1 MDSPDRST
9 PPKTTWFD
17 YRPLPSCQVTEPE
30 NGVTLHIVDN
40 GTMPAGNLSLVWE
53 YGRNEAYHTPGGS
66 ESAGMAATLLAEGT
80 SRMSGEEIA
89 AMTDFHGA
97 VLNARATDHHSYIDL
112 ICLNDSLPEL
122 VPLIAGIFSDAKIPD
137 KAFQA
142 LQTRMS
148 LRRRMEQ
155 TQPATVSANALSALV
170 AGKDHPSAC
179 RPTAEEIE
187 AISRDDVYD
196 VYRQG
201 RETGKLHIF
210 FGGKADNA
218 VIDTLHHLCHI
229 IASGRAW
236 RRDTPVTQPF
246 NSAPPQRM
254 DLSVQGS
261 IQTSITAAI
270 PAIGRNHPDY
280 IPLRL
285 TVMAL
290 GGYFGSRLMTNIRED
305 KGLTY
310 GISAALCGQ
319 REGAYISIGAQCPNG
334 VSDMVINEIGK
345 EMTLLGSQLM
355 DNDELTGLR
364 RYASSQLMSVLDSPF
379 SIMGHY
385 RNELIIG
392 TPRDYFGQQFRAIE
406 KLSADTIAETA
417 AKYLVPEQ
425 MRIVTAGG

>member
-1 MDSPDRST
+1 MDIPDRST

-17 YRPLPSCQVTEPE
+17 YRPLPACQVTEPE
-30 NGVTLHIVDN
+30 DGITLHIVDN

-66 ESAGMAATLLAEGT
+66 ETAGMAATLLAEGT
-80 SRMSGEEIA
+80 SRMAGEEIA
-89 AMTDFHGA
+89 SLTDFHGA
-97 VLNARATDHHSYIDL
+97 VLNARATDHHSYLDL

-122 VPLIAGIFSDAKIPD
+122 VPLIADIFSDATIPD
-137 KAFQA
+137 KAFLA
-142 LQTRMS
+142 LRTRLA
-148 LRRRMEQ
+148 LRRRMEL
-155 TQPATVSANALSALV
+155 TQPATVAANALNTLV
-170 AGKDHPSAC
+170 AGKNHPSAY
-179 RPTAEEIE
+179 RLTAEEIE

-196 VYRQG
+196 VYCKG

-229 IASGRAW
+229 IAHDRAW
-236 RRDTPVTQPF
+236 RPASPVTQPF

-254 DLSVQGS
+254 DLSVPGS
-261 IQTSITAAI
+261 MQTSITAAI

-345 EMTLLGSQLM
+345 EMTRLGTQPM

-364 RYASSQLMSVLDSPF
+364 RYASSQLMTVLDSPF

-385 RNELIIG
+385 RNELLIG
-392 TPRDYFGQQFRAIE
+392 TPQDYFEQQFRAIE

-417 AKYLVPEQ
+417 ARYLVPDR